1 MSALTRVQRVVLA
14 LAVLL
19 VAVNLRPAVVAVS
32 PLVAEIRADLGLAS
46 ATAGLLTTLPVLC
59 FGLFAPVAPRLARR
73 IGPEPTLLVALG
85 VLAAGVLLR
94 LVPLTTALF
103 LGSLLAGA
111 AIAVGNVLMP
121 VVVRRD
127 FPRRAGAMMGAVS
140 VLISGGGALAAAATV
155 PLEGAT
161 GLTWRPTLA
170 LWVLPALLALVL
182 WWPAARG
189 SHRVHR
195 ADPPPGQGAGPG
207 AGLVAAVP
215 RLRRDPLAWQV
226 TMFMGMQSLQ
236 FYALTAWAPTVFVDA
251 GHDPTTAGLLL
262 SVAGVSSLFTAAV
275 VPALA
280 GRLRGQHAL
289 VLALL
294 ALWTSGYTGLL
305 LAPEGAAAVLWMV
318 LVGLGQ
324 GIGISLALTLMSLR
338 SADAETTSRLSGMAQ
353 GVGYAVAAVGPLG
366 LGALHDLTDGWTVPL
381 LALVVLL
388 VPLTVAG
395 LGAARDR
402 VVAPDVAPAA
412 VSGARRPGTPSP

>member
-1 MSALTRVQRVVLA
+1 MAQAQRVRRVVLA

-32 PLVAEIRADLGLAS
+32 PLVAEIRADLGLSS

-73 IGPEPTLLVALG
+73 IGPVPTLLAALA
-85 VLAAGVLLR
+85 VLVAGVVLR
-94 LVPLTTALF
+94 LVPVTTALF
-103 LGSLLAGA
+103 AGSLLAGA

-127 FPRRAGAMMGAVS
+127 FPRRAGSMMGAVS
-140 VLISGGGALAAAATV
+140 VLISGGGALAAAVTV
-155 PLEGAT
+155 PLEGVT
-161 GLTWRPTLA
+161 GSTWRPTLA
-170 LWVLPALLALVL
+170 LWALPALLALVL
-182 WWPAARG
+182 WWPAARE
-189 SHRVHR
+189 SHRAHR
-195 ADPPPGQGAGPG
+195 ARPSPEPSPTPGSGTG
-207 AGLVAAVP
+207 VATG
-215 RLRRDPLAWQV
+215 RLRHDPLAWQV
-226 TMFMGMQSLQ
+226 TLFMGLQSLQ

-262 SVAGVSSLFTAAV
+262 SVAGVSSLSTAAV

-280 GRLRGQHAL
+280 GRLRRQHAL
-289 VLALL
+289 VVALL
-294 ALWTSGYTGLL
+294 ALWVAGYTGLL
-305 LAPEGAAAVLWMV
+305 LAPQGAAAALWMV

-324 GIGISLALTLMSLR
+324 GIGISLALTLISLR

-353 GVGYAVAAVGPLG
+353 GVGYTLAAAGPLG

-388 VPLTVAG
+388 VPLAVAG

-402 VVAPDVAPAA
+402 VVTEAPPARFP
-412 VSGARRPGTPSP
+412 RRGEQASPLP